1 MILPNPETDLSL
13 SILFL
18 GSDIISI
25 FPKGSKMNI
34 DDLLKNFLGK
44 DKRRTPELFFDTLT
58 FLYAVELID
67 LNGFKIILKKNDK
80 TEQTLF

>member
-18 GSDIISI
+18 GSDIISL
-25 FPKGSKMNI
+25 FPKSLKISI
-34 DDLLKNFLGK
+34 DDLLKNFLNR

-58 FLYAVELID
+58 FLYAIEIIDSKGYKLI
-67 LNGFKIILKKNDK
+67 LNKNDN